1 MSELGFA
8 DVNADAWFALFAPAG
23 TPPAIVARLNAE
35 FVKAL
40 NDPAV
45 TKPLLD
51 QSLDILP
58 GSPDELSQVVS
69 RDLARYG
76 ILIKDIGVKVE

>member
-1 MSELGFA
+1 VVRA
-8 DVNADAWFALFAPAG
+8 V
-23 TPPAIVARLNAE
+23 VARLNAE

-58 GSPDELSQVVS
+58 GSPDELSQVLS

-76 ILIKDIGVKVE
+76 TLIKEIGAKVE